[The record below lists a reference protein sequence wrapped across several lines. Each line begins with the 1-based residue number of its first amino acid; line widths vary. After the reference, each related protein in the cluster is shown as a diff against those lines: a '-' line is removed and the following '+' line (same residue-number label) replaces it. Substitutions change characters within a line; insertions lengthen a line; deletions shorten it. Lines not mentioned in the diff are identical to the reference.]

1 MHRAS
6 SVTPVPSMVECYLLI
21 RAEKIS
27 WLRFVLEGHDGLAI
41 LTTISSKTGLVR
53 LQTLA
58 PRFGET
64 MRLVNALAADLSPF
78 RSHLQD

>member
-1 MHRAS
+1 MYRINIA
-6 SVTPVPSMVECYLLI
+6 TPVPSMVECYLLI

-27 WLRFVLEGHDGLAI
+27 WLRFVLEGYDGLAI

-58 PRFGET
+58 SRFGET
-64 MRLVNALAADLSPF
+64 MRLVNALAVDLTPF
-78 RSHLQD
+78 RHRLQD